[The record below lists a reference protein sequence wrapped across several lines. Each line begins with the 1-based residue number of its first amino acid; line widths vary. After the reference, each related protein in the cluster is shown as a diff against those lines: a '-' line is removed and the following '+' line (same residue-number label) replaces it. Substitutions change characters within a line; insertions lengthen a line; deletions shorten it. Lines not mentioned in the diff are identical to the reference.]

1 MRKVVVI
8 RNQNV
13 AAWHPEPSFPYEHTR
28 PLLTETAKDQVGSIF
43 PYSSVPN
50 FNGPNNVQLKNIFYT
65 SKHEWFTRTREERLR
80 SVAAPTPRKK

>member
-1 MRKVVVI
+1 RKVVVI

-28 PLLTETAKDQVGSIF
+28 PLLTETAKDQVGWK
-43 PYSSVPN
+43 
-50 FNGPNNVQLKNIFYT
+50 NGPNNVQLKNIFYT